1 MTGETGA
8 GKSMIV
14 DAINLLLGKKPPRDI
29 IRTGE
34 ESAMVSGY
42 FTELGDTVVRELAEL
57 GVFPDEDGALF
68 LQRSVSA
75 EGKSQTKLNGRTIPV
90 SLQREVASKLI
101 DIHGQH
107 DNQKLMNASNHRE
120 VLDTFSHDE
129 EVLREYREKYGEY
142 SALIAEIEK
151 LQKKEKEKARLT
163 ELLAYQ
169 IADIDAAKLKEHEEE
184 ELEAVKHRLLNY
196 EKTSKYAKTVYRTLY
211 RNEKGSAAYDLM
223 EKAAVALSQLTDIL
237 PDAGA
242 YAEKIDGMRY
252 ELEDIGEAVYTLMEE
267 EANAGDITSR
277 LDKIESRLDAI
288 AKLKRKYGENIREIL
303 MFRTKA
309 AADLS
314 EIEEADLRLEE
325 LQRSYTSKL
334 HEVQSSAAKIT
345 AARKRAAAEL
355 EKKMIEGLSFL
366 DMKKVRFQVDIQPLR
381 DSNGEMKFS
390 ESGAD
395 TVEFLIATNPGEPL
409 RPMSQI
415 ASGGELARIML
426 SAKCVMA
433 DRDGIGTMIFDEVD
447 TGVSGK
453 TSHKIGVKLHE
464 LSVVSQ
470 CQVLCVTHSA
480 QIAAVADHH
489 FLIEK
494 EEKNGRAETS
504 VTPLQREGRIKEI
517 ARIMGGLQMTETL
530 LHTAEEMLDEGLSL
544 SGL

>member
-129 EVLREYREKYGEY
+129 EVVREYREKYGEY
-142 SALIAEIEK
+142 SALISEIEK

-223 EKAAVALSQLTDIL
+223 EKAVAALSQLTDIL

-334 HEVQSSAAKIT
+334 REVQSSAAKIT

-426 SAKCVMA
+426 SAKCAMA